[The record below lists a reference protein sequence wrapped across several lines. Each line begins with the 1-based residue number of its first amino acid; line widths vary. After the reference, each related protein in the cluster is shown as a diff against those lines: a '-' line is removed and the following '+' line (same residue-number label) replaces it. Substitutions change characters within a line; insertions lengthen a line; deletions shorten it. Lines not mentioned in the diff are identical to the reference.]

1 MALTTTQVSQLYV
14 SIFGRVSE
22 GSGNTFWKAEN
33 KDMTATAEA
42 MFALPIVSTFFGVS
56 NYTSA
61 ANVRTVVEAIYLN
74 LFTKQPADDVA
85 GITYWIGQVTT
96 EGKTMGKVV
105 AELITAAQT
114 TANAGTA
121 QDTFNNI
128 VALSDYAAANL
139 AAHTTD
145 AAFQALSAN
154 VDNTAASLVTAKALV
169 DAAVPYVANPGS
181 TFTLTTGIDK
191 GTGFVGTA
199 KDDTFNAL
207 TNNTWTS
214 FDQIDGG
221 AGKDTFSVLTSAT
234 AAPGLATITN
244 VENIDINT
252 TGAGFT
258 LNTLTSAGV
267 EAVTVSSS
275 TQGALALT
283 VSATTTL
290 GAVATGSG
298 TVTIVGGKG
307 DMSAVS
313 TSGAIVIGEDTTPTA
328 AAANKLDAVSTSST
342 GNHSIADN
350 SGAAGIIG
358 STLKTISMT
367 GVAVGDLDANGL
379 TTLNLIGAT
388 GVTTNTAVAGT
399 RALTVNLSGALTTTP
414 SVVDATATTVTL
426 NNAAA
431 ATITA
436 ATFAAATTAT
446 ISATA
451 NTVITTGA
459 LAEATAITLNGNGG
473 TLGLSTFTV
482 AKMVTLTITGNTVV
496 TVGNTASTLT
506 AMTSVDASAMT
517 AGGVTM
523 GQALATDDAFTG
535 GAGVDTLTI
544 GASTVATALGA
555 GNDVLTITAGTAAN
569 GTIAGGAGTADTL
582 VMTEVIA
589 DQAAGLSLNATQAGR
604 MSGFEVLSLTS
615 VDQSKT
621 INMTNLDNMAT
632 VSSTAA
638 TALVIDNLVNGGTYI
653 NTGATSTLTTI
664 QVKDALVA
672 GHNSDV
678 VNYTINGATSG
689 NANDHGVTVM
699 AGVETLNINS
709 VRSGDDT
716 LVTGD
721 TNRVGLTIANIKDI
735 VVTGDVDLNLDV
747 ALDQASFASIDA
759 SANTDGLI
767 ATAAGAAQGVTMIG
781 SALGANTLTGG
792 AGADAITGGAG
803 IDIIAGLGG
812 ADVVVGGGGVDQIT
826 FLQETT
832 VGDTLTGGAGADA
845 FIQSVTTAATTIA
858 TIITDFD
865 FGTGSTKVD
874 DLELSDAFLTGLT
887 GVTDV
892 VDTGTSSTA
901 GGVVVQ
907 VTADGQTVTD
917 ADLVVITNATYAST
931 TALLAGLDTAGAS
944 TVTYSATTQENDGIL
959 YMYSDGT
966 NAFIAIVVAAG
977 TTTGSDDADIA
988 INVVQFNGID
998 LAGLLNVDTTD
1009 YLTIA

>member
-74 LFTKQPADDVA
+74 LFSKQPADDVA

-214 FDQIDGG
+214 FDEIDGG

-298 TVTIVGGKG
+298 TITIVGGKG

-313 TSGAIVIGEDTTPTA
+313 TSGAIVIGEDTTPTV

-379 TTLNLIGAT
+379 TTLNMIGAT
-388 GVTTNTAVAGT
+388 GATTNTAVAGT
-399 RALTVNLSGALTTTP
+399 RALTVNLSGALTNTP
-414 SVVDATATTVTL
+414 SVIDATATTVTL

-473 TLGLSTFTV
+473 TLGVATFTV
-482 AKMVTLTITGNTVV
+482 AKMVTLTITGNSVV

-582 VMTEVIA
+582 VMTETLA
-589 DQAAGLSLNATQAGR
+589 DKAAGLSLNATQAGR
-604 MSGFEVLSLTS
+604 MSGFEVLSLTG
-615 VDQSKT
+615 VNQSKT
-621 INMTNLDNMAT
+621 VDMDNLDSMAT
-632 VSSTAA
+632 VTSTAA
-638 TALVIDNLVNGGTYI
+638 TALVLDNFVNGGTYI
-653 NTGATSTLTTI
+653 NTGAASTLTTI

-709 VRSGDDT
+709 TRSGT
-716 LVTGD
+716 VVAND
-721 TNRVGLTIANIKDI
+721 TNRVGLTIANIQNI

-767 ATAAGAAQGVTMIG
+767 ATAAGAAQGVTMKG
-781 SALGANTLTGG
+781 SVLGVNSLTGG
-792 AGADAITGGAG
+792 NSNDAITGGNLADTLIG
-803 IDIIAGLGG
+803 GTGSDVII
-812 ADVVVGGGGVDQIT
+812 GGGGVDTIT
-826 FLQETT
+826 FVQQTNA
-832 VGDTLTGGAGADA
+832 GDTITGGAGADA
-845 FIQSVTTAATTIA
+845 FIQATTTAATNVA

-865 FGTGSTKVD
+865 FGTSTTKVD
-874 DLELSDAFLTGLT
+874 DIELSITFLEGLT
-887 GVTDV
+887 GITDY
-892 VDTGTSSTA
+892 VDTGTSNAA

-907 VTADGQTVTD
+907 VTADAQTVTG
-917 ADLVVITNATYAST
+917 ADLVVITNAAYAST

-944 TVTYSATTQENDGIL
+944 TVTYSATTQDNDGIL

-966 NAFIAIVVAAG
+966 NAFIAIVSQAG
-977 TTTGSDDADIA
+977 TTTNSDAADVA
-988 INVVQFNGID
+988 INIVQFNGID
-998 LAGLLNVDTTD
+998 LAGLLNVDSTD

>member
-74 LFTKQPADDVA
+74 LFSKQPADDVA

-214 FDQIDGG
+214 FDAIDGG

-298 TVTIVGGKG
+298 AVTIVGGKG

-313 TSGAIVIGEDTTPTA
+313 TSGAIVIGEDTTPTV

-379 TTLNLIGAT
+379 TTLNMIGAT
-388 GVTTNTAVAGT
+388 GATTNTAVAGT
-399 RALTVNLSGALTTTP
+399 RALTVNLSGALTNTP
-414 SVVDATATTVTL
+414 SVIDATATTVTL

-473 TLGLSTFTV
+473 TLGISTFTV

-582 VMTEVIA
+582 VMTETLA
-589 DQAAGLSLNATQAGR
+589 DKAAGLSLNATQAGR
-604 MSGFEVLSLTS
+604 MSGFEVLSLTG
-615 VDQSKT
+615 VNQSKT
-621 INMTNLDNMAT
+621 VDMDNLDSMAT
-632 VSSTAA
+632 VTSTAA
-638 TALVIDNLVNGGTYI
+638 TALVLDNFVNGGTYI
-653 NTGATSTLTTI
+653 NTGSESTLTTI

-689 NANDHGVTVM
+689 NVDDHGVTVM

-709 VRSGDDT
+709 TRSGT
-716 LVTGD
+716 VVAND

-759 SANTDGLI
+759 TANTNGLI
-767 ATAAGAAQGVTMIG
+767 ATAAGAAQGVTMKG
-781 SALGANTLTGG
+781 SVLGVNSLTGG
-792 AGADAITGGAG
+792 NSNDAITGGNLADTLIG
-803 IDIIAGLGG
+803 GTGSDVII
-812 ADVVVGGGGVDQIT
+812 GGGGVDTIT
-826 FLQETT
+826 FVQQTNA
-832 VGDTLTGGAGADA
+832 GDTITGGAGADA
-845 FIQSVTTAATTIA
+845 FIQATTTAATNVA

-865 FGTGSTKVD
+865 FGTSTTKVD
-874 DLELSDAFLTGLT
+874 DIELSITFLEGLT
-887 GVTDV
+887 GVTDY
-892 VDTGTSSTA
+892 VDTGTSNAA

-907 VTADGQTVTD
+907 VTADAQTVTG
-917 ADLVVITNATYAST
+917 ADLVVITNAAYAST

-944 TVTYSATTQENDGIL
+944 TVTYSATTQDNDGIL

-966 NAFIAIVVAAG
+966 NAFIAIVSQAG
-977 TTTGSDDADIA
+977 TTTNSDAADVA
-988 INVVQFNGID
+988 INIVQFNGID
-998 LAGLLNVDTTD
+998 LAGLLNVDSTD

>member
-74 LFTKQPADDVA
+74 LFSKQPADDVA

-214 FDQIDGG
+214 FDEIDGG

-298 TVTIVGGKG
+298 TITIVGGKG

-313 TSGAIVIGEDTTPTA
+313 TSGAIVIGEDTTPTV

-379 TTLNLIGAT
+379 TTLNMIGAT
-388 GVTTNTAVAGT
+388 GATTNTAVAGT
-399 RALTVNLSGALTTTP
+399 RALTVNLSGALTNTP
-414 SVVDATATTVTL
+414 SVIDATATTVTL

-451 NTVITTGA
+451 NTVVTTAA

-473 TLGLSTFTV
+473 TLGVATFTV

-544 GASTVATALGA
+544 GASTVATTLGA

-582 VMTEVIA
+582 VMTETLA
-589 DQAAGLSLNATQAGR
+589 DKAAGLSLNATQAGR
-604 MSGFEVLSLTS
+604 MSGFEVLSLTG
-615 VDQSKT
+615 VNQSKT
-621 INMTNLDNMAT
+621 VDMDNLDSMAT
-632 VSSTAA
+632 VTSTAA
-638 TALVIDNLVNGGTYI
+638 TALVLDNFVNGGTYI
-653 NTGATSTLTTI
+653 NTATSSTLTTI
-664 QVKDALVA
+664 QVKNALVA

-678 VNYTINGATSG
+678 VNYTIKGATS
-689 NANDHGVTVM
+689 NNNNDHGVTVM

-709 VRSGDDT
+709 TRSGT
-716 LVTGD
+716 VVAND
-721 TNRVGLTIANIKDI
+721 TNQVGLTIANIQNI

-759 SANTDGLI
+759 TANTNGLI
-767 ATAAGAAQGVTMIG
+767 ATAAGAAQGVTMKG
-781 SALGANTLTGG
+781 SVLGVNSLTGG
-792 AGADAITGGAG
+792 NSNDAITGGNLADTLIG
-803 IDIIAGLGG
+803 GTGSDVII
-812 ADVVVGGGGVDQIT
+812 GGGGVDTIT
-826 FLQETT
+826 FVQQTNA
-832 VGDTLTGGAGADA
+832 GDTITGGAGADA
-845 FIQSVTTAATTIA
+845 FIQATTTAATNIA

-865 FGTGSTKVD
+865 FGTSTTKVD
-874 DLELSDAFLTGLT
+874 DIELSITFLEGLT
-887 GVTDV
+887 GITDY
-892 VDTGTSSTA
+892 VDTGTSNAA

-907 VTADGQTVTD
+907 VTADAQTVTG
-917 ADLVVITNATYAST
+917 ADLVVITNAAYAST

-944 TVTYSATTQENDGIL
+944 TVTYNGTTQDNDGIL

-966 NAFIAIVVAAG
+966 NAFIAAVSQAG
-977 TTTGSDDADIA
+977 TTTNSDAADVA
-988 INVVQFNGID
+988 INIVQFNGID
-998 LAGLLNVDTTD
+998 LAGLLNVDSTD

>member
-74 LFTKQPADDVA
+74 LFSKQPADDVA

-214 FDQIDGG
+214 FDAIDGG

-298 TVTIVGGKG
+298 TITIVGGKG

-313 TSGAIVIGEDTTPTA
+313 TSGAIVIGEDTTPTV

-379 TTLNLIGAT
+379 TTLNMIGAT
-388 GVTTNTAVAGT
+388 GATTNTAVAGT
-399 RALTVNLSGALTTTP
+399 RALTVNLSGALTNTP
-414 SVVDATATTVTL
+414 SVIDATATTVTL

-473 TLGLSTFTV
+473 TLGVATFTV

-544 GASTVATALGA
+544 GASTVATTLGA

-582 VMTEVIA
+582 VMTETLA
-589 DQAAGLSLNATQAGR
+589 DKAAGLSLNATQAGR
-604 MSGFEVLSLTS
+604 MSGFEVLSLTG
-615 VDQSKT
+615 VNQSKT
-621 INMTNLDNMAT
+621 VDMDNLDSMAT
-632 VSSTAA
+632 VTSTAA
-638 TALVIDNLVNGGTYI
+638 TALVLDNFVNGGTYI
-653 NTGATSTLTTI
+653 NTATSSTLTTI
-664 QVKDALVA
+664 QVKNALVA

-678 VNYTINGATSG
+678 VNYTIKGATSN

-699 AGVETLNINS
+699 AGVETLNILS
-709 VRSGDDT
+709 TRSGT
-716 LVTGD
+716 VVAND
-721 TNRVGLTIANIKDI
+721 TNVVGLTIANIQNI

-759 SANTDGLI
+759 TANTNGLI
-767 ATAAGAAQGVTMIG
+767 ATAAGAAQGVTMKG
-781 SALGANTLTGG
+781 SVLGVNSLTGG
-792 AGADAITGGAG
+792 NSNDAITGGNLA
-803 IDIIAGLGG
+803 DILIGG
-812 ADVVVGGGGVDQIT
+812 TGSDVIIGGGGVDTIT
-826 FLQETT
+826 FVQQTNA
-832 VGDTLTGGAGADA
+832 GDTITGGAGADA
-845 FIQSVTTAATTIA
+845 FIQATTTAATNVA

-865 FGTGSTKVD
+865 FGTSTTKVD
-874 DLELSDAFLTGLT
+874 DIELSITFLEGLT
-887 GVTDV
+887 GVTDY
-892 VDTGTSSTA
+892 VDTGTSNAA

-907 VTADGQTVTD
+907 VTADAQTVTG
-917 ADLVVITNATYAST
+917 ADLVVITNAAYAST

-944 TVTYSATTQENDGIL
+944 TVTYSATTQDNDGIL

-966 NAFIAIVVAAG
+966 NAFIAIVSQAG
-977 TTTGSDDADIA
+977 TTTNSDAADVA
-988 INVVQFNGID
+988 INIVQFNGID
-998 LAGLLNVDTTD
+998 LAGLLNVDSTD

>member
-74 LFTKQPADDVA
+74 LFSKQPADDVA

-214 FDQIDGG
+214 FDAIDGG

-298 TVTIVGGKG
+298 TITIVGGKG

-313 TSGAIVIGEDTTPTA
+313 TSGAIVIGEDTTPTV

-379 TTLNLIGAT
+379 TTLNMIGAT
-388 GVTTNTAVAGT
+388 GATTNTAVAGT
-399 RALTVNLSGALTTTP
+399 RALTVNLSGALTNTP
-414 SVVDATATTVTL
+414 SVIDATATTVTL

-473 TLGLSTFTV
+473 TLGVATFTV
-482 AKMVTLTITGNTVV
+482 AKMVTLTITGNSVV

-582 VMTEVIA
+582 VMTETLA

-604 MSGFEVLSLTS
+604 MSGFEVLSLTT
-615 VDQSKT
+615 VTASKT

-632 VSSTAA
+632 VTSTAA

-664 QVKDALVA
+664 QVKNALVA

-678 VNYTINGATSG
+678 VNYTIKGATSN

-709 VRSGDDT
+709 TRSGT
-716 LVTGD
+716 VVAND
-721 TNRVGLTIANIKDI
+721 TNQVGLTIANIQNI

-792 AGADAITGGAG
+792 GGADAITGGVG
-803 IDIIAGLGG
+803 IDIIAGLAG
-812 ADVVVGGGGVDQIT
+812 ADVIVGGGGVDTIT

-832 VGDTLTGGAGADA
+832 VGDTITGGAGADA

-865 FGTGSTKVD
+865 FGTSTTKVD
-874 DLELSDAFLTGLT
+874 DIELSITFLEGLT
-887 GVTDV
+887 GITDY
-892 VDTGTSSTA
+892 VDTGTSNAA

-907 VTADGQTVTD
+907 VTADAQTVTG
-917 ADLVVITNATYAST
+917 ADLVVITNAAYAST

-944 TVTYSATTQENDGIL
+944 TVTYSATTQDNDGIL

-966 NAFIAIVVAAG
+966 NAFIAIVSQAG
-977 TTTGSDDADIA
+977 TTTNSDAADVA
-988 INVVQFNGID
+988 INIVQFNGID
-998 LAGLLNVDTTD
+998 LAGLLNVDSTD